1 MCLAW
6 KNRLYVKLFGE
17 AARTGRVSAWVLVVG
32 YIRIRF
38 VVLLCTQSILISTA
52 LYKAEGKRE
61 RESSYRVAL
70 YEPGYGN
77 GHRIDCGSAASL
89 FPSPVG
95 MSIAFLVFFCR
106 LALDVGIAISGSD
119 LSREY
124 SLIFSS
130 GSHLYSQKLYQGL

>member
-70 YEPGYGN
+70 YEPDMETATELTVDQLRHFF
-77 GHRIDCGSAASL
+77 HRL
-89 FPSPVG
+89 
-95 MSIAFLVFFCR
+95 
-106 LALDVGIAISGSD
+106 
-119 LSREY
+119 
-124 SLIFSS
+124 
-130 GSHLYSQKLYQGL
+130 